1 MREASTPL
9 KDHKKILR
17 HMNAKPPVRFAMH
30 IQTRVKDTIFP
41 FFQRDFRCFEKDVVY
56 VRLNIN
62 GILLLK
68 RWRSRIGLPRRTR
81 RKRLQQ
87 LELNLWPKDRRNR
100 SKRF

>member
-1 MREASTPL
+1 
-9 KDHKKILR
+9 
-17 HMNAKPPVRFAMH
+17 MNAKPPVRFAVH

-41 FFQRDFRCFEKDVVY
+41 LFQRDFRCFEKDVVY
-56 VRLNIN
+56 VRLNMN

-87 LELNLWPKDRRNR
+87 LELNLWPNDRRNR